1 VGQADLVDGTRL
13 LSERFVIGIP
23 SQSHSLG
30 AAGIADAA
38 SIIFAVYYSH
48 AMLRKY
54 QQQSAKAAE

>member
-1 VGQADLVDGTRL
+1 